1 MNSRRFDALARRL
14 VTGVDRR
21 TLLRSAAAAGAA
33 ALGVSARDETE
44 ASRLP
49 ANCQRFILAAG
60 KKPTKQFKHIDDD
73 VQITLKPKG
82 ANPSQWRV
90 LLDDHNGTP
99 NGPSGAHFHP
109 IQFNAKIGDRIQ
121 VVGTNVQ
128 GPNCELDSMYLFC
141 ATGGNKN
148 KGKKLMDHYVCTSA
162 QGQKTG
168 KFFDKTFRIR

>member
-14 VTGVDRR
+14 GMGVDRR
-21 TLLRSAAAAGAA
+21 ELLRGAA
-33 ALGVSARDETE
+33 ALGVAALGGAAVEETS

-49 ANCQRFILAAG
+49 SNCQRFILAAG

-73 VQITLKPKG
+73 VQIILKPKG
-82 ANPSQWRV
+82 ASPSQWRV

-99 NGPSGAHFHP
+99 NGPNGAHFHP

-121 VVGTNVQ
+121 VIGTNAE
-128 GPNCELDSMYLFC
+128 GPKCELDEMYLFC
-141 ATGGNKN
+141 ATGGNRN
-148 KGKKLMDHYVCTSA
+148 KGKKLMDHYVCSSS